1 MAVKATGISKEFA
14 GIQALNSVDIT
25 LKNGEIHALLGA
37 NGSGKSTLA
46 KILTGVYQPEAGELH
61 IGGRPVASIASPHQA
76 ARLGIAVVHQEA
88 PLIDTM
94 TVAEGVALFRGY
106 PTRRGKVSWTRL
118 YDETASMLHSFD
130 VAVDP
135 RQLAGTLSPA
145 ERALVAMVI
154 ALDQVKMGLEL
165 LILDE
170 VTASLP
176 ENQAAVFLDRV
187 ATIAQAGTAVL
198 MVTHR
203 LAELQDRADS
213 VTVLRDGRMVYTGPA
228 GEADNRTL
236 IDLMVGSETRQRA
249 VAATGGGGGVSR
261 LWAAADSAHAQ
272 RAPAVQGSCGTAET
286 EIVLQ
291 ARNLAGEFM
300 RDVSFDMRRGEIVGV
315 AGLIESGV
323 SELPKILGGMST
335 RQSGVLKVRG
345 RAVPLS
351 ATPRELIAAGVTLLP
366 VDRLRSGGIAS
377 LSLTENAL
385 LPALSRYWHSNKREE
400 RVMGQLIK
408 ELDVRPSRSKALFGQ
423 LSGGNQQKVLL
434 AKWLLLRP
442 TVLVLEDPTSGVDPN
457 ARAKM
462 FDILRDAAAEGVSI
476 LFFSTEPEQLAA
488 MCSRVL
494 ILRNGIVAKELTGD
508 ELDQGVIS
516 RWSYA

>member
-1 MAVKATGISKEFA
+1 
-14 GIQALNSVDIT
+14 
-25 LKNGEIHALLGA
+25 
-37 NGSGKSTLA
+37 
-46 KILTGVYQPEAGELH
+46 
-61 IGGRPVASIASPHQA
+61 
-76 ARLGIAVVHQEA
+76 
-88 PLIDTM
+88 M

-106 PTRRGKVSWTRL
+106 PTRGGKVWWGKL
-118 YDETASMLHSFD
+118 YEETESMLRSFD
-130 VAVDP
+130 VGVDP
-135 RQLAGTLSPA
+135 YQLAGTLSPA

-187 ATIAQAGTAVL
+187 ATIARAGTAVL

-213 VTVLRDGRMVYTGPA
+213 VTVLRDGRVVHTAPA
-228 GEADNRTL
+228 GQADNRTL
-236 IDLMVGSETRQRA
+236 IDLMVGDQALQRMT
-249 VAATGGGGGVSR
+249 AAAAAAAAGGGGVSR
-261 LWAAADSAHAQ
+261 LWAAAETADTKRAASVQCSGSADK
-272 RAPAVQGSCGTAET
+272 T

-291 ARNLAGEFM
+291 ARNLAGQFM

-323 SELPKILGGMST
+323 NELPKILGGMST
-335 RQSGVLKVRG
+335 RKSGRLTVRG
-345 RAVPLS
+345 REVPLS
-351 ATPRELIAAGVTLLP
+351 ATPRELIEAGVTLLP

-408 ELDVRPSRSKALFGQ
+408 ELDVRPPRPTALFGQ

-457 ARAKM
+457 ARATM
-462 FDILRDAAAEGVSI
+462 FEILRDAAAEGVSI
-476 LFFSTEPEQLAA
+476 LFFSTEPEQLAG
-488 MCSRVL
+488 MCSRIL
-494 ILRNGIVAKELTGD
+494 ILRNGVVAKELSGD